1 MSAITGIGTVLKKAT
16 IAVGQIL
23 SIQGP
28 SMTRET
34 IDSTTLDVVGGYREY
49 ITGLRD
55 GGTLSFDM
63 QFTKTGYQAM
73 ATSFALDETEAFSL
87 ELPDSTQTKIAFNG
101 YVTDFPLD
109 IPINDVMSCSVSI
122 KISGGITVS

>member
-1 MSAITGIGTVLKKAT
+1 MAAMTGIGTVLKKAT

-34 IDSTTLDVVGGYREY
+34 IDSTTLDVADGYREY

-63 QFTKTGYQAM
+63 QFTKAGYQAM
-73 ATSFALDETEAFSL
+73 ATSFALDEAEAFSL
-87 ELPDSTQTKIAFNG
+87 ELPDTGATKIGFNG